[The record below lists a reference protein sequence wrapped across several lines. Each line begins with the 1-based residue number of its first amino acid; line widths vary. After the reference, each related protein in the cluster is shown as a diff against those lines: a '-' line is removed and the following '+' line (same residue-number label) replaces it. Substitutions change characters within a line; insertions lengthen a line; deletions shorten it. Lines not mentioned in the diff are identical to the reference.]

1 MNLTKKIQ
9 DKQVCLFLDD

>member
-1 MNLTKKIQ
+1 MNLTKTIQ